1 MWRKWLISS
10 KRTVLV
16 LYFWHFAKEEVK
28 VEIKVEP
35 VVKVEHVEEMM
46 DIKQEDSNVGHFV
59 KTGVFTIL
67 FMELE

>member
-1 MWRKWLISS
+1 
-10 KRTVLV
+10 
-16 LYFWHFAKEEVK
+16 VK